1 MLKKTVKFLKDV
13 KTIVWAIVLSATIL
27 IFIYG
32 TYLKVSET
40 VPTKVYAIEKDLVDI
55 KYRVTDL
62 ETEKIIIN
70 KDLSVMQT
78 ELKEIKQQLADNQ
91 KETRAALNE
100 INRDVKYILK
110 NI

>member
-1 MLKKTVKFLKDV
+1 MLKKTVNFLKDV
-13 KTIVWAIVLSATIL
+13 KTIVWAIVISGTVL

-40 VPTKVYAIEKDLVDI
+40 VPTKVYAMEKDVEEI
-55 KYRVTDL
+55 KYRVADL
-62 ETEKIIIN
+62 ETEKLIIN

-78 ELKEIKQQLADNQ
+78 ELKEIKQQLSDNQ

>member
-1 MLKKTVKFLKDV
+1 MLKKTVNFLKDV
-13 KTIVWAIVLSATIL
+13 KTIVWAIVLSGTVL

-40 VPTKVYAIEKDLVDI
+40 VPEKVYAMEKDIDEI
-55 KYRVTDL
+55 KYRVADL
-62 ETEKIIIN
+62 ETEKLIIN

-78 ELKEIKQQLADNQ
+78 ELKEIKQQIAENQ

-110 NI
+110 NM

>member
-13 KTIVWAIVLSATIL
+13 KTIVWAIALSATIL

-32 TYLKVSET
+32 TYLKVSEI

-55 KYRVTDL
+55 KYRVSDL

>member
-13 KTIVWAIVLSATIL
+13 KTIVWAIVISGTVL

-40 VPTKVYAIEKDLVDI
+40 VPTKVYAMEKDVEEI
-55 KYRVTDL
+55 KYRVADL
-62 ETEKIIIN
+62 ETEKLIIN

-78 ELKEIKQQLADNQ
+78 ELKEIKQQLSDNQ
-91 KETRAALNE
+91 KETRAALDE

>member
-1 MLKKTVKFLKDV
+1 MLKKTVKFLTDV
-13 KTIVWAIVLSATIL
+13 KTIVWAIVLSGTVL

-40 VPTKVYAIEKDLVDI
+40 VPAKVYAIEKDVDEI
-55 KYRVTDL
+55 KYRVADL
-62 ETEKIIIN
+62 ETEKLIIN

-78 ELKEIKQQLADNQ
+78 ELKEIKQQIAENQ

-110 NI
+110 NM

>member
-1 MLKKTVKFLKDV
+1 MLKKTVNFLKDA
-13 KTIVWAIVLSATIL
+13 KTIVWAIVISGTVL

-32 TYLKVSET
+32 TYVNVSET
-40 VPTKVYAIEKDLVDI
+40 VPTKVYAMEQDLNNI
-55 KYRVTDL
+55 KHRVADL
-62 ETEKIIIN
+62 ETEKLIIN
-70 KDLSVMQT
+70 KDLSTMEI
-78 ELKEIKQQLADNQ
+78 ELKEIKTQIAENQ

>member
-1 MLKKTVKFLKDV
+1 MLKKTVNFLKDV
-13 KTIVWAIVLSATIL
+13 KTIVWAIVLSATVL

-32 TYLKVSET
+32 TYVRVSET
-40 VPTKVYAIEKDLVDI
+40 VPAKVYAMEQDLNDV

-62 ETEKIIIN
+62 ETEKLIIN

-78 ELKEIKQQLADNQ
+78 ELKEIKQQIADNQ

-110 NI
+110 NM

>member
-13 KTIVWAIVLSATIL
+13 KTIIWAIVLSGTVL

-40 VPTKVYAIEKDLVDI
+40 VPTKVYAMERDLNDV

-62 ETEKIIIN
+62 ETEKLIIN

-78 ELKEIKQQLADNQ
+78 ELKEIKAQIAENQ
-91 KETRAALNE
+91 KETRAALKE
-100 INRDVKYILK
+100 INRDVKDILK
-110 NI
+110 TI

>member
-1 MLKKTVKFLKDV
+1 MLKKTVKFLTSV
-13 KTIVWAIVLSATIL
+13 KTIVWAIVLSGTVL

-32 TYLKVSET
+32 TYLKVTET
-40 VPTKVYAIEKDLVDI
+40 VPTKVYAMEQDLNDV

-62 ETEKIIIN
+62 ETEKLIIN

-78 ELKEIKQQLADNQ
+78 ELKEIKQQIAENQ

>member
-55 KYRVTDL
+55 KYRVADL

>member
-1 MLKKTVKFLKDV
+1 MLKKTVNFLKDV
-13 KTIVWAIVLSATIL
+13 KTIVWAIVISGTVL

-40 VPTKVYAIEKDLVDI
+40 VPEKVYAMEKDVDEI
-55 KYRVTDL
+55 KYRVDDL
-62 ETEKIIIN
+62 ETEKLIIN

-78 ELKEIKQQLADNQ
+78 ELKEIKQQIAENQ

-110 NI
+110 NM

>member
-13 KTIVWAIVLSATIL
+13 KTIVWAIIISGTVL

-40 VPTKVYAIEKDLVDI
+40 VPTKVYAMEKDVEEI
-55 KYRVTDL
+55 KYRVADL
-62 ETEKIIIN
+62 ETEKLIIN

-78 ELKEIKQQLADNQ
+78 ELKEIKQQLSENQ

>member
-1 MLKKTVKFLKDV
+1 MLKKTVKFLTSV
-13 KTIVWAIVLSATIL
+13 RTIVWAIVLSATVL

-32 TYLKVSET
+32 TYVKVSET
-40 VPTKVYAIEKDLVDI
+40 VPTKVYAMEKEIEEAKSRLDN
-55 KYRVTDL
+55 L
-62 ETEKIIIN
+62 EMEKLIIN
-70 KDLSVMQT
+70 KDLSIMQT
-78 ELKEIKQQLADNQ
+78 ELKEIKEQMVENQ

>member
-1 MLKKTVKFLKDV
+1 MLKKTVNFLKDV
-13 KTIVWAIVLSATIL
+13 KTIVWAIVISGTVL

-40 VPTKVYAIEKDLVDI
+40 VPEKVYAMEQDLNDI
-55 KYRVTDL
+55 KYRVADL
-62 ETEKIIIN
+62 ETEKLIIN
-70 KDLSVMQT
+70 KDLSVMQM
-78 ELKEIKQQLADNQ
+78 ELKEIKQQLSENQ

-110 NI
+110 NM

>member
-1 MLKKTVKFLKDV
+1 MLKKTVNFLKDV
-13 KTIVWAIVLSATIL
+13 KTIVWAIVISGTVL

-40 VPTKVYAIEKDLVDI
+40 VPTKVYAMEKDLDDV
-55 KYRVTDL
+55 KNRVSTI
-62 ETEKIIIN
+62 ETEQLIIN
-70 KDLSVMQT
+70 KDLSMMQM
-78 ELKEIKQQLADNQ
+78 ELKEIKQQLSDNQ

>member
-1 MLKKTVKFLKDV
+1 MLKKTVNFLKDV
-13 KTIVWAIVLSATIL
+13 KTIVWAIVISGTVL

-40 VPTKVYAIEKDLVDI
+40 VPTKVYAIEKDVEEI
-55 KYRVTDL
+55 KYRVADL
-62 ETEKIIIN
+62 ETEKLIIN
-70 KDLSVMQT
+70 KDLSMMQT
-78 ELKEIKQQLADNQ
+78 ELKEIKQQLSDNQ

>member
-1 MLKKTVKFLKDV
+1 MLKKTVNFLKDV
-13 KTIVWAIVLSATIL
+13 KTIVWAIVISGTVL

-40 VPTKVYAIEKDLVDI
+40 VPTKVYAMEKDVNEI
-55 KYRVTDL
+55 KYRVADL
-62 ETEKIIIN
+62 ETEKLIIN

-78 ELKEIKQQLADNQ
+78 ELKEIKQQLSENQ

>member
-1 MLKKTVKFLKDV
+1 MLKKTVNFLKDV
-13 KTIVWAIVLSATIL
+13 KTIVWAIVISGTVL

-40 VPTKVYAIEKDLVDI
+40 VPTKVYAIEKDVEEI
-55 KYRVTDL
+55 KYRVADL
-62 ETEKIIIN
+62 ETEKLIIN

-78 ELKEIKQQLADNQ
+78 ELKEIKQQLSDNQ